1 MHNAQ
6 FLIQAEKVDKLP
18 KCEDNTNR
26 TSKGALRL
34 QIKEQIRHH
43 FLTREFFLFLVIGC
57 INTFNGVFLAW
68 LCAFISPYNNL
79 NFNIGYIIGNII
91 AYWMNSRIIF
101 KENLTLS
108 RYVKFFI
115 SYLPNYIIQ
124 NIIVIIFYNMLG
136 FPSIVSY
143 LIAAVLGIPVTFLM
157 VKIFAFGRK

>member
-18 KCEDNTNR
+18 KCGDNTNR

-79 NFNIGYIIGNII
+79 NFNIIGNII

-108 RYVKFFI
+108 RYVRFFI

-124 NIIVIIFYNMLG
+124 NIIVIIFYNLLG

>member
-1 MHNAQ
+1 MHNAY
-6 FLIQAEKVDKLP
+6 FSGHAEKVDK
-18 KCEDNTNR
+18 KAETSDNTNR
-26 TSKGALRL
+26 TSRGGLHL

-68 LCAFISPYNNL
+68 LCSFISPDNNL

-91 AYWMNSRIIF
+91 AYWMNSFIIF
-101 KENLTLS
+101 KAPLS
-108 RYVKFFI
+108 CRRYIKFFI

-124 NIIVIIFYNMLG
+124 NLIVLLFYNMLG
-136 FPSIVSY
+136 FPPIVSY
-143 LIAAVLGIPVTFLM
+143 IIAAILGVPVTFLM